1 MKRLLGIAIALA
13 RRALGAGRLR
23 RLRRSPAPGARRLC
37 GSIDVPLDRS
47 DLALGDISIGFE
59 LYPHSDA
66 SVPAQGTLVP
76 NPGGPG
82 ESTTGDRDDWLSR
95 FGPVLDRYDLLL
107 IDDRGR
113 GSSGA
118 IDCPDLQHGVGD
130 LFTSI
135 AECGA
140 QLGDTAGSYGTAAI
154 ADDVDAVRASL
165 GIDRITY
172 YGESYGG
179 VDIEAYATRHGDHLA
194 AAVADAPWTSL
205 ADPLQQ
211 FEVPALVRLVVLS
224 CTRAPGCAARNPD
237 PAGTLGWLTKQIQ
250 RAPLVGTGT
259 TFDGREIP
267 VRLDES
273 LLINLLINNG
283 SGKFGSPG
291 ELTAAARAWH
301 RGDPA
306 PILRLAAEQLDGFS
320 FPGDSGDPTSFSLG
334 SYLASGAPTAC
345 ELYDTT
351 APPDVRAAQYA
362 AALQRLPNHVFAPF
376 SVPGYAAFL
385 RLFEGG
391 DICVPW
397 PTPRQD
403 VVAPVRATR
412 TSRCS
417 S

>member
-1 MKRLLGIAIALA
+1 MKRLQGIVIALLA
-13 RRALGAGRLR
+13 VLWCGTAQAAPPLPCAAAPAGV
-23 RLRRSPAPGARRLC
+23 C
-37 GSIDVPLDRS
+37 GSIDVPLDRANP
-47 DLALGDISIGFE
+47 ALGSISIGYE
-59 LYPHSDA
+59 LYSHTDGSM
-66 SVPAQGTLVP
+66 PAAGTLVV

-82 ESTTGDRDDWLSR
+82 ESTTSGRDAWRSR

-135 AECGA
+135 AACST
-140 QLGDTAGSYGTAAI
+140 QLGATAGDYGSAAI

-165 GIDRITY
+165 GIDKVTY

-194 AAVADAPWTSL
+194 AVVADAPWTSL

-211 FEVPALVRLVVLS
+211 FEVPALIRLVVLS

-237 PAGTLGWLTKQIQ
+237 PAGTLTWLAKRIQ
-250 RAPLVGTGT
+250 RAPLTGTGT

-267 VRLDES
+267 VDLDES
-273 LLINLLINNG
+273 LLINLLIDNG
-283 SGKFGSPG
+283 SGSFGSPG

-301 RGDPA
+301 RGDAA

-320 FPGDSGDPTSFSLG
+320 FPGDSGDPTDFSLG
-334 SYLASGAPTAC
+334 SYLATWCTDSL

-351 APPDVRAAQYA
+351 APQDVRAAQYA
-362 AALQRLPNHVFAPF
+362 AALRGLPGHASGRSRCPATPPSCGSSRAVTSAC
-376 SVPGYAAFL
+376 PGRAHA
-385 RLFEGG
+385 RTW
-391 DICVPW
+391 W
-397 PTPRQD
+397 P
-403 VVAPVRATR
+403 RARPTR
-412 TSRCS
+412 TSPCS